1 MDLAHG
7 YLQTSLKEE
16 ARSKTAF
23 IPPDVTGEFTRAQ
36 PGPTK
41 QDAVVKFPLRT
52 EEFIRRF
59 GFPERIISDKGSCF
73 TSRKFEN
80 FSKQY
85 GIKHTYL
92 QLQPTSTGKR
102 FGGEGQYCNSP
113 YVANGHFHF

>member
-23 IPPDVTGEFTRAQ
+23 ITPDVTGEFTRAQ

-59 GFPERIISDKGSCF
+59 GFSEKIISDKGSCF
-73 TSRKFEN
+73 TSRKFKN

-85 GIKHTYL
+85 GINIL
-92 QLQPTSTGKR
+92 ATSADIHRQT
-102 FGGEGQYCNSP
+102 
-113 YVANGHFHF
+113 VW